1 MAEGGVLDPPACLD
15 VCALY
20 GRSNPALVARLLG
33 SLGGL
38 DGGSVGVRLAEGLEA
53 SGLAAA
59 RALAE
64 VHAKVGVGN
73 RVSPGGLCRNC
84 LGGGESCFF
93 LCWGCVLWRSPVT
106 LMYVW
111 VGSPCWRLD
120 SVRLV
125 FKDGGIVI
133 FAA

>member
-20 GRSNPALVARLLG
+20 GRSNPALVAQLLG

-64 VHAKVGVGN
+64 VHAKVGVEN

-84 LGGGESCFF
+84 LGAGESCFF
-93 LCWGCVLWRSPVT
+93 LCWSCVFVAVACNADVR
-106 LMYVW
+106 
-111 VGSPCWRLD
+111 VGR
-120 SVRLV
+120 VHV
-125 FKDGGIVI
+125 GGSTPLGL
-133 FAA
+133 FSRAGES